1 MSDIFNKHGSDLPT
15 LPLKLNEIFPALLD
29 QKDGQDGETDHG
41 NHDGSHL
48 PTRIFPEKATDR
60 L

>member
-1 MSDIFNKHGSDLPT
+1 MAVTYPT

-48 PTRIFPEKATDR
+48 PTRIFPENATDR